1 MGENAKDFEY
11 FVNLFGFTPMEV
23 IVAAT
28 RHGADLMQM
37 GHEAGQIK
45 AGFYADL
52 VILDGDP
59 LADIRIFQDQDRILG
74 VMKGGQ
80 FAKRDPALSRVTQTR
95 CAGQAEQTRHR
106 HAFDYWKCSGHRGL
120 VWRGCAPDALAP
132 LSG

>member
-1 MGENAKDFEY
+1 
-11 FVNLFGFTPMEV
+11 MEV

-37 GHEAGQIK
+37 GQETGQIA

-52 VILDGDP
+52 IVLDGDP

-80 FAKRDPALSRVTQTR
+80 FAKREAALSRA
-95 CAGQAEQTRHR
+95 AGPMRKTA
-106 HAFDYWKCSGHRGL
+106 
-120 VWRGCAPDALAP
+120 
-132 LSG
+132 